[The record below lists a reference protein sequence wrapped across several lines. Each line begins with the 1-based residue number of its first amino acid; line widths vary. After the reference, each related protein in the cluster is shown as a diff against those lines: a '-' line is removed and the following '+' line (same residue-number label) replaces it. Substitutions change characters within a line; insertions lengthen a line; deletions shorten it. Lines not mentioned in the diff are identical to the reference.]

1 VQQKFTKSMKKHKL
15 VKVLLLKHG
24 FSTYPRVLAHENQSV
39 TFRKVFSEHADVI
52 KWNDTVENVSE

>member
-1 VQQKFTKSMKKHKL
+1 MKKQKL